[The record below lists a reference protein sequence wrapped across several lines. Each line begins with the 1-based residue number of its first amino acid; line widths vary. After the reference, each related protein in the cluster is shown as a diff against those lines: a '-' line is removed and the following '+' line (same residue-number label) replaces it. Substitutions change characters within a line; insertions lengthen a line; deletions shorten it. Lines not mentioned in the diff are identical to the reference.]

1 MEIFLAICLLVLG
14 LLVGLFGYKL
24 FKVIMPVAGLII
36 GASIGFTG
44 FQGVFGTGVTSTT
57 LAVLV
62 AVVFGL
68 ALAGLSFAFFDIAL
82 VIFMGL
88 AMPTL
93 ATLLGLA
100 LGLSA
105 SSFVLGMLSLSGFII
120 GLMIGGSSKHLTK
133 SFVTLVTAYV
143 GTGLMLGG
151 VFLLTTGVSLTEM
164 YENGVIATASQ
175 YAGQSFWWILV
186 WIASFVIMRQI
197 QIKMILLDIFPKDFE
212 YHESK

>member
-88 AMPTL
+88 AMSTL

-105 SSFVLGMLSLSGFII
+105 SGFVLGMLSLSGFII

-133 SFVTLVTAYV
+133 SFVTLVTAHV

>member
-88 AMPTL
+88 AMSTL

-197 QIKMILLDIFPKDFE
+197 QIKMILLDIFPIDFE
-212 YHESK
+212 YRESK

>member
-88 AMPTL
+88 AMSTL

-151 VFLLTTGVSLTEM
+151 LFLLTTGVSLTEM